1 MLIKVIFSKCLLN
14 YFILIW
20 YFNFMENLITIN
32 HASVRRNNKYILDDI
47 SFNINK
53 GEHTAILG
61 PNGAGKSTLLNV
73 CSMEIHPL
81 WREDLVV
88 KRFNSSTISKEN
100 LRKHIGVVS
109 QLIFN
114 MCNTTYLVK
123 EVVASGIFSSV
134 GFDFHHHV
142 TDEHWKLTDEI
153 LKDNYCLHLA
163 DKNMKAL
170 STGEAQRVLLARALV
185 HKPELLLLDEAATGL
200 DFPSRSHYRNALK
213 NAINKG
219 NTIVMITHEL
229 SQILPEINRIV
240 LMKDGKIYREGL
252 KEDLLN
258 EEVLSDLYGQKVYV
272 AQKNGIYSAWC

>member
-1 MLIKVIFSKCLLN
+1 MK
-14 YFILIW
+14 
-20 YFNFMENLITIN
+20 NLITIE
-32 HASVRRNNKYILDDI
+32 HANVRRNNKFILKDV
-47 SFNINK
+47 SFRINK

-81 WREDLVV
+81 WREDLLI
-88 KRFNSSTISKEN
+88 KRFDSQIIRKED

-142 TDEHWKLTDEI
+142 TKEHWELTNEV

-163 DKNMKAL
+163 DKTMNSL
-170 STGEAQRVLLARALV
+170 STGEAQRVLLSRSLV
-185 HKPELLLLDEAATGL
+185 HNPDLLLLDEAASGL
-200 DFPSRSHYRNALK
+200 DFPSRSHYRKALK
-213 NAINKG
+213 NAINKDK
-219 NTIVMITHEL
+219 TIVMITHEL
-229 SQILPEINRIV
+229 SQILPEINRII
-240 LMKDGKIYREGL
+240 LMKDGMIYKIGT

-258 EEVLSDLYGQKVYV
+258 EETLSQLYGQKVYV